1 MKGTVKDEAGAALNH
16 VVVIG
21 YGTARRKDLTDSVAS
36 VSGKQI
42 AAVPVANAAQALVGK
57 VAGVNVTTQDG
68 RPDAGVLLFCIAN
81 LV

>member
-1 MKGTVKDEAGAALNH
+1 MKGTVKDEAGAALND

-21 YGTARRKDLTDSVAS
+21 YGTARRKDLTGSVAS

-68 RPDAGVLLFCIAN
+68 RSDAGVLLFCIAN